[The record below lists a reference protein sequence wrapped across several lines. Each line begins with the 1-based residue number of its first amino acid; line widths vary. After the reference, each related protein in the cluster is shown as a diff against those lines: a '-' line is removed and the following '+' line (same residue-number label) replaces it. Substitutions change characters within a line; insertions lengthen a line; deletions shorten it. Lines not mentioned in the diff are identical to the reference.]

1 MFKRPP
7 PALYFT
13 FVAALGGFIF
23 GFDASVIAGAI
34 GFITQTFSL
43 SPWQQGLLV
52 SIPTLGGLIATLFTG
67 VVIDRFGRRDT
78 LLFVAILYLISAL
91 MSALAD
97 SYHTLLVARFIG
109 GMAFCSLMI
118 TPIYIAE
125 IASEVHR
132 GKMISLNQLN
142 IVLGFSASY
151 FSNYYLLQQSQSATS
166 YLQGLL
172 AHGEIWR
179 WMLALEIVPAFCWF
193 MLLFSIPKSPR
204 WLLLT
209 NQTHAARNVM
219 SKLYGAELVEQQLQ
233 LVMNSISNEYRSIK
247 LGIAQLFS
255 TRFRKAILLGL
266 VLGIAQ
272 QITGINVV
280 FFYAPM
286 IFEQSGV
293 GTNGAYA
300 QAVWIGV
307 VNVLFTLLAIATIDK
322 FGRKPL
328 LLCGLLGM
336 ALSLALCAYGFSNA
350 SYEISPVVAA
360 KLASTLPDD
369 VMLLVQTLLQQTFN
383 SDVAFHQVLQ
393 QTLSEQ
399 TYNRWQAVIVSSAI
413 KVDPSWILIGITGFV
428 ASFAMSLGPVM
439 WVVFTEIFPT
449 RVRAMAIALLSV
461 VNASVSFFVQLVF
474 PWELS
479 MLGASQ
485 TFWLYTGFAVIAF
498 VILLRYLPE
507 TKGKSL
513 ELEI

>member
-52 SIPTLGGLIATLFTG
+52 SIPTLGGLIATLCTG

-78 LLFVAILYLISAL
+78 LLFVAVLYLVSAI
-91 MSALAD
+91 MSALAE
-97 SYHTLLVARFIG
+97 SYSMLLMARFMG

-151 FSNYYLLQQSQSATS
+151 FSNYYLLQQSQNPAS
-166 YLQGLL
+166 YLQPIL
-172 AHGEIWR
+172 AQGEIWR
-179 WMLALEIVPAFCWF
+179 WMLALEVVPAFCWF

-209 NQTHAARNVM
+209 NQTHAARTVM
-219 SKLYGAELVEQQLQ
+219 SKLYGAELVEHQLQ
-233 LVMNSISNEYRSIK
+233 LVMNSISNEYQSIK
-247 LGIAQLFS
+247 LGIKQLFS

-293 GTNGAYA
+293 GINGAYA

-307 VNVLFTLLAIATIDK
+307 VNVLFTLIAIATIDK

-328 LLCGLLGM
+328 LLFGLAGM
-336 ALSLALCAYGFSNA
+336 AMSLALCAYGFDNA
-350 SYEISPVVAA
+350 KYILGDAAFA
-360 KLASTLPDD
+360 KLVPHLSQEIIATLSS
-369 VMLLVQTLLQQTFN
+369 LKHIEYS
-383 SDVAFHQVLQ
+383 SDVVFHQALQ
-393 QTLSEQ
+393 HTLAELD
-399 TYNRWQAVIVSSAI
+399 YNRWQGLIVGTAI
-413 KVDPSWILIGITGFV
+413 VVDSSWILIGITGFV

-461 VNASVSFFVQLVF
+461 VNASVSFLVQLVF

-479 MLGASQ
+479 MLGASH
-485 TFWLYTGFAVIAF
+485 TFWLYAICAVIAF
-498 VILLRYLPE
+498 FLLLRYLPE

-513 ELEI
+513 EIEI